1 MAAVKKEFNYTTEGR
16 LYRISWKG
24 GGEVPASLSGLYTS
38 LPDAQQ
44 AANDYLKTRDKV
56 KNAKSSTRA

>member
-24 GGEVPASLSGLYTS
+24 GGEVPVILSGLYTS
-38 LPDAQQ
+38 LPDAKQ
-44 AANDYLKTRDKV
+44 AADDYLKTRDKV
-56 KNAKSSTRA
+56 KNAKRNTGA